1 MRENTGGGSPS
12 PPPPTEERAG
22 ERRRSLKIPSPWPS
36 PRAPLA
42 GRGNGCLR
50 GRTIFFTKHVQTRT
64 PINRERPQISR
75 GTNRPPT
82 PLSKVERMG
91 NGFNSRGG

>member
-50 GRTIFFTKHVQTRT
+50 GRTIFSTKQHSGLRVGGTFL
-64 PINRERPQISR
+64 SR
-75 GTNRPPT
+75 VSSARKWQ
-82 PLSKVERMG
+82 LE
-91 NGFNSRGG
+91 SRQNPALRDRKACATA